1 MFEKEFDVNRLR
13 KDMQDD
19 YGTAM
24 MNGFPAAMIDLSK
37 VERASDEELL
47 RMAQEQGVDL
57 GRYER

>member
-47 RMAQEQGVDL
+47 RMAQERGVDL

>member
-1 MFEKEFDVNRLR
+1 MFEKEFDVIRLR